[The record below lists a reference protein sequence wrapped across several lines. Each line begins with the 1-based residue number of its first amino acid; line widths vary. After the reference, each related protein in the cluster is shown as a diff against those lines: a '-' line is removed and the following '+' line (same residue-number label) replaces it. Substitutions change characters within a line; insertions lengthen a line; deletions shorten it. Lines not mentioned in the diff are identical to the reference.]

1 MVIGV
6 SDGWT
11 SVRAQLESIHAS
23 LKEELPGIGRV
34 AVAVYDERTDM
45 LETFVHSTD
54 GVAPFALYEAK
65 LSTVAGLAE
74 LARDHE
80 ERIID
85 DLEALR
91 RSPAPHTRRLLES
104 GYRSSYTKP
113 FYDHG
118 ELFGFVFFD
127 SQRPR
132 YFTDATVR
140 HLSLYSHLV
149 SLLIINALTP
159 ANVLRSAV
167 DIAREMSHFRDE
179 ETGAHLDRMSRYARM
194 IAKTLADREGLDD
207 EFVEFVFLFAPL
219 HDVGKIAV
227 PDRVLLKPGMLSA
240 DEFEIM
246 KTHVGKG
253 VAIIDKMADSF
264 GVGLAQHVDILR
276 NIVQFHHESFDG
288 SGYMAGL
295 AGRRIPLEARIVSV
309 ADVFDALTTRRPYKE
324 AWSNDD
330 AFGLLDDLSGKKFD
344 PDCVKALSSSRPWV
358 ERIQDRFRRA
368 RGTFEG
374 FHEAYLEDL

>member
-1 MVIGV
+1 MIGV
-6 SDGWT
+6 STDAT
-11 SVRAQLESIHAS
+11 SVRAQLENVHAS
-23 LKEELPGIGRV
+23 LREELPGIERV
-34 AVAVYDERTDM
+34 AVAVYDDRTDM
-45 LETFVHSTD
+45 LETFIHSTD
-54 GVAPFALYEAK
+54 GDAPFALYEAK
-65 LSTVAGLAE
+65 LADVPSLAE
-74 LARDHE
+74 LARSHE
-80 ERIID
+80 ERIIG

-91 RSPAPHTRRLLES
+91 RSPAHHTRRLLET

-127 SQRPR
+127 SQQTH
-132 YFTDATVR
+132 YFTDTVVR
-140 HLSLYSHLV
+140 HLSLYSHLI

-159 ANVLRSAV
+159 ASMLRSAV
-167 DIAREMSHFRDE
+167 DIAREMSHLRDE

-194 IAKTLADREGLDD
+194 IARTLADREGLDD

-227 PDRVLLKPGMLSA
+227 PDRVLLKPGRLTA
-240 DEFEIM
+240 AEFAIM
-246 KTHVGKG
+246 RSHVDKG

-264 GVGLAQHVDILR
+264 GVGLAQHIDILR

-288 SGYMAGL
+288 SGYPAGI
-295 AGRRIPLEARIVSV
+295 AGRDIPLEARIVSV

-324 AWSNDD
+324 AWSNED
-330 AFGLLDDLSGKKFD
+330 AFALLDDLAGKKFD
-344 PDCVKALSSSRPWV
+344 ADCVEALSSNRPWV
-358 ERIQDRFRRA
+358 ERIQDRFRLTHGA
-368 RGTFEG
+368 FEG

>member
-1 MVIGV
+1 MIGV
-6 SDGWT
+6 STGWT
-11 SVRAQLESIHAS
+11 SVQAQLESIHAS
-23 LKEELPGIGRV
+23 LMDELPGIGRV
-34 AVAVYDERTDM
+34 AVAVYDDRTDM
-45 LETFVHSTD
+45 LETFIHSTD
-54 GVAPFALYEAK
+54 GDAPFALYEAK
-65 LSTVAGLAE
+65 LGDVPSLAE
-74 LARDHE
+74 LARTRE
-80 ERIID
+80 ERVIG

-91 RSPAPHTRRLLES
+91 CSQAPHTRRLLEA

-113 FYDHG
+113 FFDHG

-127 SQRPR
+127 SQQTH
-132 YFTDATVR
+132 YFSDSVVG

-159 ANVLRSAV
+159 ASVLRSAV
-167 DIAREMSHFRDE
+167 DITREISHFRDE

-194 IAKTLADREGLDD
+194 IARTLADREGLDD

-240 DEFEIM
+240 DEFAIM

-253 VAIIDKMADSF
+253 VAIIDKMAASF

-295 AGRRIPLEARIVSV
+295 AGRDIPLEARIVSV

-324 AWSNDD
+324 AWSNED
-330 AFGLLDDLSGKKFD
+330 AFGLLEDLAGKKFD
-344 PDCVKALSSSRPWV
+344 ADCVEALSSNRPWV
-358 ERIQDRFRRA
+358 ERIQDHFRLA
-368 RGTFEG
+368 HGTFEG

>member
-1 MVIGV
+1 MIGV

-11 SVRAQLESIHAS
+11 SVQAQLESIHAS
-23 LKEELPGIGRV
+23 LKEELREIGRV

-45 LETFVHSTD
+45 LETFIHSTD
-54 GVAPFALYEAK
+54 GKAPFALYEAK
-65 LSTVAGLAE
+65 LSTVPGLAE
-74 LARDHE
+74 LARAHE

-91 RSPAPHTRRLLES
+91 PSPAPHTRRLLET

-127 SQRPR
+127 SQQPR

-140 HLSLYSHLV
+140 HLSLYSHLI

-159 ANVLRSAV
+159 ASVLRSAV
-167 DIAREMSHFRDE
+167 DIAREISHLRDE

-194 IAKTLADREGLDD
+194 IAKTLADGEGLND

-227 PDRVLLKPGMLSA
+227 PDRVLLKPGHLTA

-246 KTHVGKG
+246 KTHVEKG
-253 VAIIDKMADSF
+253 VAIIDKMAASF
-264 GVGLAQHVDILR
+264 GVGLAQHLDILR
-276 NIVQFHHESFDG
+276 NIVQFHHECFDG
-288 SGYMAGL
+288 SGYLQGL
-295 AGRRIPLEARIVSV
+295 AGGAIPLEARIVSV

-324 AWSNDD
+324 AWSNDA
-330 AFGLLDDLSGKKFD
+330 AFALLDDMAGKKFD
-344 PDCVKALSSSRPWV
+344 PDCVQALSSRRAWV
-358 ERIQDRFRRA
+358 EHIQVQFRLS
-368 RGTFEG
+368 GGKFDG

>member
-1 MVIGV
+1 VVGV
-6 SDGWT
+6 ANGWT

-23 LKEELPGIGRV
+23 LREDLPGVARV

-45 LETFVHSTD
+45 LETFIHSTD
-54 GVAPFALYEAK
+54 GDAPFALYEAK
-65 LSTVAGLAE
+65 LADVPGLAE
-74 LARDHE
+74 LARTGED
-80 ERIID
+80 RIIG

-91 RSPAPHTRRLLES
+91 RSPAHHTRRLLET

-113 FYDHG
+113 FFDHG

-127 SQRPR
+127 SQHAH
-132 YFTDATVR
+132 YFTDAVVR
-140 HLSLYSHLV
+140 HLSLYSHLI

-159 ANVLRSAV
+159 ASVLRSAV
-167 DIAREMSHFRDE
+167 DITRELSHLRDE

-194 IAKTLADREGLDD
+194 IARTLADREGLDD

-227 PDRVLLKPGMLSA
+227 PDRVLLKPGRLTA

-246 KTHVGKG
+246 KTHVEKG
-253 VAIIDKMADSF
+253 VEIIDKMAASF

-276 NIVQFHHESFDG
+276 NIVQFHHECFDG
-288 SGYMAGL
+288 SGYLQGR
-295 AGRRIPLEARIVSV
+295 AGRDIPLEARIVSV

-330 AFGLLDDLSGKKFD
+330 AFGLLDDLAGKKFD
-344 PDCVKALSSSRPWV
+344 ADCVEALSSNRPWV
-358 ERIQDRFRRA
+358 ERIQDRFRLA
-368 RGTFEG
+368 DGAFEG
-374 FHEAYLEDL
+374 FHEAYLENL